1 MDIQYIL
8 DPVEFLH
15 SIVDDFSKFSPFIH
29 PMCKTFVKP
38 SGMES
43 FDINSEDNEVAIPLN
58 EIFRHLFPKGSLL
71 FGLKIV
77 FGLGPYNTF
86 S

>member
-1 MDIQYIL
+1 
-8 DPVEFLH
+8 
-15 SIVDDFSKFSPFIH
+15 
-29 PMCKTFVKP
+29 MCKTFVKP